1 MTMDTF
7 EIIRQLEAD
16 PALKAQLRAV
26 LLGDDVLKLPSLVA
40 ENSKQIAE
48 LGKRIDA
55 LAIQT
60 AENSKQIAEL
70 GKRIDALAIQT
81 AENTKEIRILKSD
94 MGHPKGELFEL
105 KALYQFDRLIA
116 ERELARVQILTIDEI
131 RRLLDD
137 CAKSAPLD
145 NLQRTRLLKT
155 DVIASARRGT
165 KKISVIAE
173 LSFTVGFEDVKRAA
187 ESAKILRERSKQVEA
202 LVLGKGITTEAK
214 QAAAD
219 FGVVYIEVA

>member
-1 MTMDTF
+1 
-7 EIIRQLEAD
+7 
-16 PALKAQLRAV
+16 
-26 LLGDDVLKLPSLVA
+26 
-40 ENSKQIAE
+40 
-48 LGKRIDA
+48 
-55 LAIQT
+55 
-60 AENSKQIAEL
+60 
-70 GKRIDALAIQT
+70 
-81 AENTKEIRILKSD
+81 
-94 MGHPKGELFEL
+94 
-105 KALYQFDRLIA
+105 
-116 ERELARVQILTIDEI
+116 VQILTIDEI

>member
-26 LLGDDVLKLPSLVA
+26 LLGDDVLKLPSLVAENSKQIAELGKRIDALAIQTA

-155 DVIASARRGT
+155 DVIASARRGLQQLIKLAT
-165 KKISVIAE
+165 ILISNE
-173 LSFTVGFEDVKRAA
+173 PS
-187 ESAKILRERSKQVEA
+187 
-202 LVLGKGITTEAK
+202 
-214 QAAAD
+214 
-219 FGVVYIEVA
+219 